1 MPQSFEEPS
10 SPGKVFAAMPKKAK
24 WDLFS
29 LEMIS
34 SQISTNLYTD
44 TQNEN
49 TDLLEEHRFSA
60 GAVFAH
66 VTHAMVLP
74 RYFRFLL
81 QWYKEILTVG
91 GLIPLSLG

>member
-10 SPGKVFAAMPKKAK
+10 LPVFAAMTNKAK

-29 LEMIS
+29 
-34 SQISTNLYTD
+34 SQISASLYTN
-44 TQNEN
+44 TQNDN
-49 TDLLEEHRFSA
+49 TDLLKEHRFSA

-74 RYFRFLL
+74 CYFRFLL
-81 QWYKEILTVG
+81 QWCKEMLTVG
-91 GLIPLSLG
+91 GPHMNMGCTTNTI